1 MEPRT
6 WGIIGGIA
14 LVVALLSP
22 FLLGSSKSVQT
33 LYDDAEVMFERKD
46 YQGAI
51 EKYNKAIKASKKP
64 GARTEIIDKDFS
76 TLANYKIAL
85 CYDKLGETRDIRF
98 YTKALTHIQKT
109 LPNTSVY
116 KHRENLHYLWAQ
128 ILYKTK
134 KFEEAEK
141 KYTVFIQFFP
151 NSQSVEEALIQ
162 IGTINSNLQNHEEAL
177 TAFQRVIDEFP
188 TSKYRAAVESQIP
201 RLLVA
206 EHQLPNPLDENI
218 IDFTKQGQSN
228 VPTLQPTSPEELQ
241 AGRMY
246 RTAIDK
252 LNQKENYEA
261 YQLFSGII
269 KQFPETEHASYA
281 YEGIAN
287 VYNKSENYVNAREYY
302 EKAMDST
309 TDEKR
314 KRELYDKYQQTFL
327 VPEYSDRRIEVK
339 SSNKLFVKAI
349 LLRQEREFQTA
360 AKLFETLSNS
370 EISIEDIIYSLY
382 WGGYCYYKAANN
394 DDLFSK
400 SVDLFSK
407 LISDYGD
414 RPEVIKTYYYLALV
428 YLDWGNAVEGDKS
441 KYKMV
446 IQTVDEVNR
455 RYTNINYNSDQSL
468 FNRMNELKE
477 KAASKIESTNS
488 NHEPVP
494 DPVQDNTVKYYEQGW
509 AYLEENQYDEA
520 IGEFEKCIEIDPK
533 FKKAYCNL
541 GVIYIK
547 KKSYTKAINEL
558 KEAISIDPQFKE
570 AYFNLGL
577 AYLRLGRFD
586 DAKNAA
592 NDALQIDPNYD
603 AAKMLRDSI
612 AD

>member
-1 MEPRT
+1 MS
-6 WGIIGGIA
+6 
-14 LVVALLSP
+14 VALLSP

-33 LYDDAEVMFERKD
+33 LYDDAEVMFEHKD

-64 GARTEIIDKDFS
+64 GARTKIIDKDFS

-134 KFEEAEK
+134 KFEETEK

-151 NSQSVEEALIQ
+151 NSQSVEEVLIQ
-162 IGTINSNLQNHEEAL
+162 IGTINSDLQNHEEAL

-188 TSKYRAAVESQIP
+188 TSKFRAAVERQIP

-218 IDFTKQGQSN
+218 IDPTKQGQSN

-269 KQFPETEHASYA
+269 KQFPETEHASHA

-287 VYNKSENYVNAREYY
+287 VYNESENYVNAREYY
-302 EKAMDST
+302 EKAMYST

-327 VPEYSDRRIEVK
+327 VPEYSDRKIEVK

-349 LLRQEREFQTA
+349 LLRQEREFQAA

-488 NHEPVP
+488 NHKPVP

-558 KEAISIDPQFKE
+558 KEAISIDPEFKE

-592 NDALQIDPNYD
+592 NDALQIDPNYE

>member
-1 MEPRT
+1 
-6 WGIIGGIA
+6 
-14 LVVALLSP
+14 
-22 FLLGSSKSVQT
+22 
-33 LYDDAEVMFERKD
+33 
-46 YQGAI
+46 
-51 EKYNKAIKASKKP
+51 
-64 GARTEIIDKDFS
+64 
-76 TLANYKIAL
+76 
-85 CYDKLGETRDIRF
+85 
-98 YTKALTHIQKT
+98 
-109 LPNTSVY
+109 
-116 KHRENLHYLWAQ
+116 LWAQ

-162 IGTINSNLQNHEEAL
+162 IGTINSDLQNHEEAL

-188 TSKYRAAVESQIP
+188 TSKFRAAVERQIP

-269 KQFPETEHASYA
+269 KQFPETEHASHA

-302 EKAMDST
+302 EKAMYST

-349 LLRQEREFQTA
+349 LLRQEREFQA
-360 AKLFETLSNS
+360 AARLFETLSNS

-428 YLDWGNAVEGDKS
+428 YLDWGNAVEGDES

-455 RYTNINYNSDQSL
+455 RYTNINYNSDQSW

-477 KAASKIESTNS
+477 KAASKI
-488 NHEPVP
+488 NHEPV
-494 DPVQDNTVKYYEQGW
+494 QNNTVKYYEQGW

-558 KEAISIDPQFKE
+558 KEAISIDPEFKE

-592 NDALQIDPNYD
+592 NDALQIDPNYE